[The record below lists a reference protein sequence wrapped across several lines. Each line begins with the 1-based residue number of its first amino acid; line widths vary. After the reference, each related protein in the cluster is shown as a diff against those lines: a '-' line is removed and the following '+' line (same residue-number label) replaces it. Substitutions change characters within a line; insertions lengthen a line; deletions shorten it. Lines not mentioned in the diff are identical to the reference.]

1 MKNFFWG
8 KWHEEMKA
16 ILGIKLV
23 LVVLVGLVL
32 AGTASTASADTVLTY
47 TGNTI
52 SFVGGPGPLQGVN
65 PCNCA
70 LDGTVTLNASGQAVA
85 WSFTDGTDVLTNLNS
100 TAVFDP
106 FACFGCG
113 TGARP
118 SSQDSTPFEFWK
130 FKISGND
137 VMISSMFN
145 GSIGDAQDR
154 ATSPTV
160 TLLVSSDP
168 GEWSGGAVATTEPA
182 TGLLLGLG
190 LAVAG
195 LMRRRRRKPVDATV
209 WETLG

>member
-1 MKNFFWG
+1 
-8 KWHEEMKA
+8 MKA
-16 ILGIKLV
+16 ILRMKWV

-32 AGTASTASADTVLTY
+32 GATASTASADSVFTY

-52 SFVGGPGPLQGVN
+52 SFIGGPGPLQGVN

-70 LDGTVTLNASGQAVA
+70 LDGSVTLNAGGQAVA
-85 WSFTDGTDVLTNLNS
+85 WNFTDGTDVLTNLNS

-113 TGARP
+113 TGASP
-118 SSQDSTPFEFWK
+118 SAQDSIPFEFWK
-130 FKISGND
+130 FTISGNG
-137 VMISSMFN
+137 VTMSSMFN
-145 GSIGDAQDR
+145 GSIGDAQDS

-168 GEWSGGAVATTEPA
+168 GKWAESTVAATEPA
-182 TGLLLGLG
+182 TGLLVGLG

-195 LMRRRRRKPVDATV
+195 LMRRRRRKPVDSTV
-209 WETLG
+209 WETLA